1 MDRIMAVLLHKL
13 SDDRTSPIRRQT
25 CPAIF
30 ATGMQGSESPVW
42 IGHVQPLR
50 DTRRGAC
57 RRAAHHAKG

>member
-1 MDRIMAVLLHKL
+1 MDRIMAALLRKL
-13 SDDRTSPIRRQT
+13 SDLRTSPIRGQT

-30 ATGMQGSESPVW
+30 ATGMQGAESLVW

-57 RRAAHHAKG
+57 RRAALHTKG

>member
-1 MDRIMAVLLHKL
+1 MDRIMAALLRKL
-13 SDDRTSPIRRQT
+13 SGGRTSPIRGQT

-30 ATGMQGSESPVW
+30 ATGMQGAESPVW

-50 DTRRGAC
+50 DAHRVAC